1 MSDERSPSPEDSD
14 VVVIG
19 KDDTNNYNAGNILP
33 QSEATITRI
42 HEWLRPT
49 EYDIESSEYRKH
61 FAFHLKGTGEWIHR
75 SENYLKWYES
85 QEDGL
90 LWIKGVPGSGKSV
103 VAASMIHKL
112 SQEEVP
118 VLYFFFRQIVDA
130 NHRPINLLRDWLN
143 QILVYCPPLQ
153 ASLKAY
159 VDEGR
164 DLDSISIDELWRHL
178 RTALASV
185 PKVYCV
191 ADALDEMDHGNGEF
205 INQLAEL
212 GHWKPSSVKVLL
224 TSRPTSSVEAA
235 MRGTR
240 FLHIRMD
247 EKAVDVDISSYVRY
261 CLSGTSLSEHDQQ
274 LVKEAVPGRANGL
287 FLYAKLAMKA
297 FLEPEADIHETI
309 RRLPLDLDAMYIDI
323 LREHARRSGISENT
337 QVMILQW
344 VTHATRPLRLL
355 ELADMLKA
363 VEGSRFSDSLK
374 ENKDLVRAACGPL
387 IEVLP
392 DETVSVV
399 HHSLTEFLVG
409 TSRTVHTPVYP
420 ILDSSP
426 THYDL
431 ALACLRYL
439 CAGCLQNET
448 CPPPES
454 IYREHNR
461 NVDFPFATYAIKNW
475 HVHAAKSE
483 WDCLPNDSLYQQ
495 IELFLGNKETR
506 NNWLTTY
513 FDTPER
519 VRVEDDVLSMSDLH
533 VATLCGLK
541 ACISALIDRLGHQS
555 IDEQDARKRSP
566 LWWAAFSGHADIV
579 ELLLSQG
586 ASPNTHDIQ
595 GHQALHVAA
604 KRDKAQVVQLL
615 LEKGIA
621 PTVPRLP
628 TDTDLTGKYADTPLS
643 YVASY
648 GHVNSLEAM
657 LPLLSTTEKRF
668 ALRIAIKNRQP
679 QFVKRLLQE
688 SDVDPN
694 DNTGF
699 ETPIFLA
706 ARTCC
711 VETVEV
717 LVNAGADAS
726 IACTVEADVWDKQ
739 ENVLERPWSTPL
751 IELCEPQSYFIRRP
765 YISPHYMSDL
775 DCSDFDRNL
784 ALLIQAGADINER
797 DSLGRAPMH
806 SAQFSHVLRR
816 LLAAGADPNAETK
829 DGKTALHCLPKK
841 GDEEYLKLLLQEGNV
856 DINKREH
863 IKGRTPL
870 LSAIY
875 HDSALAS
882 QMLKYSPDC
891 TVTDFE
897 GNGPLHYAFAHYER
911 MSSPKN
917 FEDDDLKNGDNTLP
931 SVLRTLL
938 EAGSDPNLVN
948 IDGETPLH
956 ILVAKGFT
964 HQEECLRILLEYG
977 AEIDA
982 KDTRGRTPL
991 FRAVGKYPK
1000 QPMITDILDVLIK
1013 ASASLDAR
1021 DNYGRTLLHEAI
1033 HSITDLDYA
1042 QRRLTE
1048 VYQYLLDAGVSPCA
1062 VDLHGNTLCHE
1073 LVLAPNAIRLSGKGE
1088 VFLSLFEK
1096 AGLDVNKPSYAG
1108 TRPLHLAC
1116 RMRLDGNHG
1125 VNYHAKDCLRWLL
1138 KQSPDVNASDTR
1150 GLRAIHF
1157 AASTNTYTVDRLL
1170 RVGADPFVI
1179 TNQGMNALHIAAR
1192 CKRSNSLGL
1201 LLQRMQ
1207 ELNPDATKVALD
1219 QKDVFQYTPLHY
1231 ASRSGIIESVK
1242 LLIEAGAEVNPT
1254 FDKLRGTCCP
1264 EPWFPPILQCAFFD
1278 REQRLWRRGPVKKI
1292 PRDDELPFH
1301 QLNDPDTDIAAGY
1314 TVGDKERHFDE
1325 IVSGPQL
1332 EVLDPVYE
1340 ASRYDE
1346 IINALLD
1353 AGADVFLG
1361 SQGPRS
1367 ALCRAM
1373 LFTSDEWQDYITYLL
1388 WNCQEKVGHLELP
1401 TRLHIGISR
1410 SKALRQTEIAV
1421 LDDSFTPRAKETQW
1435 KRVAR
1440 LLSDRHFALVAS
1452 LYKAG
1457 ADYTA
1462 VDADADGVSILSRLV
1477 EYGYYELVNDCCS
1490 PKEAARFDDPK
1501 WVKEQGAEELE
1512 PLLVTACRR
1521 SSPNM
1526 EVIRVLVEG
1535 KGVDI
1540 NAQGRDGLTALHILV
1555 TGKEWWQVFHAMPYL
1570 LSKGADM
1577 EIRDDKGCTPLLYS
1591 FTKWGAFRTA
1601 AMKSLIEKGSDVNV
1615 VDSEGNGCLNK
1626 AAHQEE
1632 FIRLL
1637 VGHGAEVSPTT
1648 ILSAIESKHPNILS
1662 IMLSGEKSSSLAAS
1676 WEMTLDYAK
1685 QLDPDTNPQEAQ
1697 MIRQGHPLLL
1707 ASSALGTLR
1716 SGVEFD
1722 RDAAAKQMM
1731 EALLGAGFS
1740 PYAKCLVIVEK
1751 VRLPNRP
1758 SLPMAIATHAWHK
1771 KDSMVEF
1778 ISYAKNPH
1786 IFRPPFMAE
1795 RVVVHEILKGKQ
1807 VYGPILDS
1815 ADLDMEFRDASGETL
1830 LLAACERVS
1839 SRHPKGAREDYFPLR
1854 LLLDKGADAYAV
1866 DNFGR
1871 NALHIR
1877 LGSRALNDDKLEGLK
1892 DLGDAVPAL
1901 INQTDADGYRP
1912 LHYGLAALAHGEFDQ
1927 TEPDWLDYIITQ
1939 GADMLVTDGLGNNA
1953 LHYLATGLFRCLC
1966 YDGSH
1971 TRDPFERFLKLGL
1984 DINARNNAGQ
1994 TPAFFLAMRGYDDDD
2009 VDEVVSWL
2017 DSLGVDWQARDEK
2030 KRTILHEMADE
2041 KEDLFKAIMDK
2052 GLDPLAEDVD
2062 GRSTLDLVTAYDNQ
2076 NVLKLFDRDGK
2087 DDRE

>member
-1 MSDERSPSPEDSD
+1 MSDERSPSPEGSD
-14 VVVIG
+14 IVVIG
-19 KDDTNNYNAGNILP
+19 KDDTSNYNSGNILP
-33 QSEATITRI
+33 QSEATIARI

-49 EYDIESSEYRKH
+49 EHNIKSSEYRKH
-61 FAFHLKGTGEWIHR
+61 LAFHLEGTGEWIHR
-75 SENYLKWYES
+75 SDNYLKWHES

-103 VAASMIHKL
+103 VAASMIQKL
-112 SQEEVP
+112 SQEEIP

-130 NHRPINLLRDWLN
+130 NHRPINLLRDWLD
-143 QILVYCPPLQ
+143 QILIYCPELQ
-153 ASLKAY
+153 AILKVY
-159 VDEGR
+159 LDECR
-164 DLDSISIDELWRHL
+164 ELDSISIDELWRHL

-185 PKVYCV
+185 PKIYCV
-191 ADALDEMDHGNGEF
+191 ADALDEMDDGNSEF
-205 INQLAEL
+205 IKQLAEL
-212 GHWKPSSVKVLL
+212 GHWTPSSVKVLL
-224 TSRPTSSVEAA
+224 TSRPTANVEAA
-235 MRGTR
+235 MRGMR
-240 FLHIRMD
+240 FFDLRMD
-247 EKAVDVDISSYVRY
+247 EKAVDVDISTYVRY
-261 CLSGTSLSEHDQQ
+261 CLSGTSLSERDQQ

-287 FLYAKLAMKA
+287 FLYAKLAMKS

-309 RRLPLDLDAMYIDI
+309 CKLPLDLDAMYIGI

-355 ELADMLKA
+355 ELADMLKT

-387 IEVLP
+387 LEILP
-392 DETVSVV
+392 DEAVSVV

-409 TSRTVHTPVYP
+409 TSRTGRTPVYP

-448 CPPPES
+448 LTPSETLNS
-454 IYREHNR
+454 GRSR
-461 NVDFPFATYAIKNW
+461 NVDFPFAAYAIKNW
-475 HVHAAKSE
+475 HVHAAKSG
-483 WDCLPNDSLYQQ
+483 WACLPNDLLYQQ
-495 IELFLGNKETR
+495 IELFMDNKETR
-506 NNWLTTY
+506 NNWLKIY
-513 FDTPER
+513 LDSSER
-519 VRVEDDVLSMSDLH
+519 LRIEDEIVSMSDLH
-533 VATLCGLK
+533 VAALCGLK
-541 ACISALIDRLGHQS
+541 AYMPALIDRLGQKS
-555 IDEQDARKRSP
+555 IDEQDSRKRNP
-566 LWWAAFSGHADIV
+566 VWWAALSGHPDII
-579 ELLLSQG
+579 ELLLNHG
-586 ASPNTHDIQ
+586 ASPDTHDFK
-595 GHQALHVAA
+595 GYQALHVAA
-604 KRDKAQVVQLL
+604 RRDKAQVVQLL
-615 LEKGIA
+615 IEKGIA
-621 PTVPRLP
+621 PTVPRLQK
-628 TDTDLTGKYADTPLS
+628 DTDPARKYADTPL
-643 YVASY
+643 YYIASY
-648 GHVNSLEAM
+648 GHVKSLEAM
-657 LPLLSTTEKRF
+657 LPFLNTTEKRS

-679 QFVKRLLQE
+679 QFAKRVLQE
-688 SDVDPN
+688 PDVNSN
-694 DNTGF
+694 DITGF

-706 ARTCC
+706 ARTGC
-711 VETVEV
+711 VETIEV

-726 IACTVEADVWDKQ
+726 VPCRVEADVWDQ
-739 ENVLERPWSTPL
+739 QQNVLERPWSTPL
-751 IELCEPQSYFIRRP
+751 IELCEPQSQFICRP
-765 YISPHYMSDL
+765 YKSSHYMTDL
-775 DCSDFDRNL
+775 DCSDFDRAL
-784 ALLIQAGADINER
+784 ALLIQAGADVNER
-797 DSLGRAPMH
+797 DSLGRAPIH
-806 SAQFSHVLRR
+806 SAQFSHKLRR

-841 GDEEYLKLLLQEGNV
+841 GDEEYLKLLLKDENV
-856 DINKREH
+856 DINKRDH
-863 IKGRTPL
+863 CKGRTPL
-870 LSAIY
+870 LAAIY
-875 HDSALAS
+875 HDSGLTP
-882 QMLKYSPDC
+882 QMLKYRPDC

-897 GNGPLHYAFAHYER
+897 GNGPLHYAFSHYNKL
-911 MSSPKN
+911 SSHEN
-917 FEDDDLKNGDNTLP
+917 SGDEDGENTDSTLP
-931 SVLRTLL
+931 TVLRTLL
-938 EAGSDPNLVN
+938 EAGSDPKLTN

-956 ILVAKGFT
+956 ILVTKGFYY
-964 HQEECLRILLEYG
+964 QDECLRILLEYG

-982 KDTRGRTPL
+982 RDIRGRTPL
-991 FRAVGKYPK
+991 FRAVGRFPK
-1000 QPMITDILDVLIK
+1000 QPMATDILETLIK
-1013 ASASLDAR
+1013 ASASMNVR

-1042 QRRLTE
+1042 HRRLTE

-1073 LVLAPNAIRLSGKGE
+1073 LVLVPNAIRLSGKGE
-1088 VFLSLFEK
+1088 IFLSLFEK
-1096 AGLDVNKPSYAG
+1096 AGLDVNKPNYAG
-1108 TRPLHLAC
+1108 TTPLHLAC

-1138 KQSPDVNASDTR
+1138 NQSPDVNASDTQ

-1170 RVGADPFVI
+1170 NASADPFVT

-1201 LLQRMQ
+1201 LLQRMHD
-1207 ELNPDATKVALD
+1207 LNPDATKVALD
-1219 QKDVFQYTPLHY
+1219 QKDIFQYTPLHY
-1231 ASRSGIIESVK
+1231 ASRSGIIESVE
-1242 LLIEAGAEVNPT
+1242 LLIKVGAEVNPN
-1254 FDKLRGTCCP
+1254 FDELRGTCCP
-1264 EPWFPPILQCAFFD
+1264 EPWFPPILQCVFFD

-1301 QLNDPDTDIAAGY
+1301 QLNDPDTIIAAGY
-1314 TVGDKERHFDE
+1314 TVENKERHFDE

-1332 EVLDPVYE
+1332 EFLDPVYE

-1361 SQGPRS
+1361 SRGSRS
-1367 ALCRAM
+1367 ALYRAM
-1373 LFTSDEWQDYITYLL
+1373 LFASDEWQDYITNLL
-1388 WNCQEKVGHLELP
+1388 WNCQEKAGYLELP
-1401 TRLHIGISR
+1401 TPLHIGISR
-1410 SKALRQTEIAV
+1410 SKALRQTEVAV
-1421 LDDSFTPRAKETQW
+1421 LDESLIPRAKDTKWQ
-1435 KRVAR
+1435 RVAR
-1440 LLSDRHFALVAS
+1440 LLSDRHFSLVAN

-1462 VDADADGVSILSRLV
+1462 FDVDGVSILSRLV
-1477 EYGYYELVNDCCS
+1477 ENGYYELVNDCCS
-1490 PKEAARFDDPK
+1490 PEEAVRFDDAQ
-1501 WVKEQGAEELE
+1501 WVMEQGVEELE

-1526 EVIRVLVEG
+1526 EVIRVLVEE

-1540 NAQGRDGLTALHILV
+1540 NARGRDGLTALHILV
-1555 TGKEWWQVFHAMPYL
+1555 TGKEWWRVFHAMPYL

-1577 EIRDDKGCTPLLYS
+1577 EIRDDKGCTPLLYAV
-1591 FTKWGAFRTA
+1591 TRWGAFRTA
-1601 AMKSLIEKGSDVNV
+1601 AMKSLIDKGANVNV
-1615 VDSEGNGCLNK
+1615 IDSEGNGCLNK

-1662 IMLSGEKSSSLAAS
+1662 ILLSGEKSSSLAAS
-1676 WEMTLDYAK
+1676 WEMTLNYAK
-1685 QLDPDTNPQEAQ
+1685 RLDPDINPQEAQ
-1697 MIRQGHPLLL
+1697 MIRQGHPLFL

-1716 SGVEFD
+1716 GGVEFD

-1740 PYAKCLVIVEK
+1740 PYANCLVIVEK
-1751 VRLPNRP
+1751 LQLPNRP

-1771 KDSMVEF
+1771 KDSTVEF
-1778 ISYAKNPH
+1778 IPYAKSPH

-1795 RVVVHEILKGKQ
+1795 RVVVHEILKGKR
-1807 VYGPILDS
+1807 VYGPILEL

-1830 LLAACERVS
+1830 LLAASERMS
-1839 SRHPKGAREDYFPLR
+1839 SRGPKGAREDYLPLR
-1854 LLLDKGADAYAV
+1854 LLLDKGANAYAV

-1912 LHYGLAALAHGEFDQ
+1912 LHYGLAALTHGEFDQ
-1927 TEPDWLDYIITQ
+1927 TEPNWLDYIITQ
-1939 GADMLVTDGLGNNA
+1939 GADMLATDGLGNNA
-1953 LHYLATGLFRCLC
+1953 LHYLAPGVFGCLC

-1994 TPAFFLAMRGYDDDD
+1994 TPAFFLAMRGYDDDN
-2009 VDEVVSWL
+2009 VDGVVSWL
-2017 DSLGVDWQARDEK
+2017 DELGVDWQARDDK
-2030 KRTILHEMADE
+2030 RRTILHEMADE
-2041 KEDLFKAIMDK
+2041 KEYLFKAIMNK
-2052 GLDPLAEDVD
+2052 GVDPLAEDVD
-2062 GRSTLDLVTAYDNQ
+2062 GRSTLDLVAAYDNED
-2076 NVLKLFDRDGK
+2076 VLKLFDRDGR

>member
-1 MSDERSPSPEDSD
+1 MSVERSPSPEGSD
-14 VVVIG
+14 IVVIG
-19 KDDTNNYNAGNILP
+19 RDDTSNYNSGNILP
-33 QSEATITRI
+33 QSEATIARI
-42 HEWLRPT
+42 REWLQPT

-61 FAFHLKGTGEWIHR
+61 LAFHLEGTGEWIHR
-75 SENYLKWYES
+75 SDNYLKWHES

-112 SQEEVP
+112 SQEKIP

-130 NHRPINLLRDWLN
+130 NHRPINLLRDWLD
-143 QILVYCPPLQ
+143 QILVCCPPLQ

-178 RTALASV
+178 RTALACV

-191 ADALDEMDHGNGEF
+191 ADALDEMDHGNSEF

-212 GHWKPSSVKVLL
+212 GDWKPSSVKVLL
-224 TSRPTSSVEAA
+224 TSRPTSGVEAA

-247 EKAVDVDISSYVRY
+247 EKAVDVDISSYVGY
-261 CLSGTSLSEHDQQ
+261 CLSGTSLSECDQQ

-287 FLYAKLAMKA
+287 FLYAKLAMKS
-297 FLEPEADIHETI
+297 FLEPGADIHETI
-309 RRLPLDLDAMYIDI
+309 HKLPLDLDAMYIGI
-323 LREHARRSGISENT
+323 LREHAQRSGISENT
-337 QVMILQW
+337 QVLILQW

-355 ELADMLKA
+355 ELADMLKT
-363 VEGSRFSDSLK
+363 VGGSRFSDGLK
-374 ENKDLVRAACGPL
+374 ENKDLVRVVCGPL
-387 IEVLP
+387 IEILP

-439 CAGCLQNET
+439 CAGCLQDKTPTPSET
-448 CPPPES
+448 
-454 IYREHNR
+454 IHREHHR
-461 NVDFPFATYAIKNW
+461 NVDFPFAAYAIKNW

-483 WDCLPNDSLYQQ
+483 WYCLQNDLLYQQ

-513 FDTPER
+513 FDIPER
-519 VRVEDDVLSMSDLH
+519 VRIEDDIISMSDLH
-533 VATLCGLK
+533 VAALCGLK
-541 ACISALIDRLGHQS
+541 ACISTLIDRLGQKS
-555 IDEQDARKRSP
+555 IDEQDARKRTP

-579 ELLLSQG
+579 KLLLNRG
-586 ASPNTHDIQ
+586 ASPSTHDIQ
-595 GHQALHVAA
+595 GLQALHIAA
-604 KRDKAQVVQLL
+604 KKDKAQVVQLL
-615 LEKGIA
+615 IEKGIA
-621 PTVPRLP
+621 PTVPCLL
-628 TDTDLTGKYADTPLS
+628 TDTEPTRKYADTPLS

-648 GHVNSLEAM
+648 GHINSLETM
-657 LPLLSTTEKRF
+657 LPLLGTTEKRF

-688 SDVDPN
+688 SDVNPN
-694 DNTGF
+694 DTTGF

-706 ARTCC
+706 ARTRC
-711 VETVEV
+711 VETIEV

-726 IACTVEADVWDKQ
+726 IACRVEADAWDKQ
-739 ENVLERPWSTPL
+739 ENVLERSWSTPL
-751 IELCEPQSYFIRRP
+751 IELCERQSHFIRRP

-775 DCSDFDRNL
+775 DCLDFDRNL
-784 ALLIQAGADINER
+784 TLLIQAGADVNER
-797 DSLGRAPMH
+797 DSLGRAPIH

-816 LLAAGADPNAETK
+816 LLAAGAGPNAETK

-863 IKGRTPL
+863 INGRTPL
-870 LSAIY
+870 LAAIY
-875 HDSALAS
+875 HDSALVS
-882 QMLKYSPDC
+882 QMLKFSPNC
-891 TVTDFE
+891 TVTDSE
-897 GNGPLHYAFAHYER
+897 GNGPLHYAFSRYER
-911 MSSPKN
+911 VSSPRN
-917 FEDDDLKNGDNTLP
+917 CGGDDCKSGDSTLP
-931 SVLRTLL
+931 SVLRMLL
-938 EAGSDPNLVN
+938 GAGSDPNLAN
-948 IDGETPLH
+948 TDGETPLH

-964 HQEECLRILLEYG
+964 HQEECLRMLLEYG

-982 KDTRGRTPL
+982 KDIRGRTPL
-991 FRAVGKYPK
+991 FRAVGNSPE
-1000 QPMITDILDVLIK
+1000 QPMITNTLDIIIK
-1013 ASASLDAR
+1013 ASASLNVR
-1021 DNYGRTLLHEAI
+1021 DNHGRTLLHEAI
-1033 HSITDLDYA
+1033 HSITDLQYA

-1048 VYQYLLDAGVSPCA
+1048 VYQYLLEAGVSPCA

-1073 LVLAPNAIRLSGKGE
+1073 LVLVPNAIRLSGKGE
-1088 VFLSLFEK
+1088 TFLSLFEK
-1096 AGLDVNKPSYAG
+1096 AGLDVNKPNYAG
-1108 TRPLHLAC
+1108 TTPLHLAC
-1116 RMRLDGNHG
+1116 RMRLDGSHG
-1125 VNYHAKDCLRWLL
+1125 VNYHAKDCLKWLL
-1138 KQSPDVNASDTR
+1138 RRSADVNASDTR
-1150 GLRAIHF
+1150 GFRAIHF

-1170 RVGADPFVI
+1170 RAGADPFVV
-1179 TNQGMNALHIAAR
+1179 TNQGMNALHIASR
-1192 CKRSNSLGL
+1192 CKRSNSLGI
-1201 LLQRMQ
+1201 LLQRMH

-1219 QKDVFQYTPLHY
+1219 QKDIFQYTPLHY

-1254 FDKLRGTCCP
+1254 FDGFRGTCCP
-1264 EPWFPPILQCAFFD
+1264 EPWFPPILQCVFFD
-1278 REQRLWRRGPVKKI
+1278 REQRLWTRGPLKKI
-1292 PRDDELPFH
+1292 PRDDELPFY
-1301 QLNDPDTDIAAGY
+1301 QLKDPDTDIASGY
-1314 TVGDKERHFDE
+1314 TVENKERHFDE

-1332 EVLDPVYE
+1332 EFLDPVYE

-1346 IINALLD
+1346 IINALLE

-1361 SQGPRS
+1361 THGPRS
-1367 ALCRAM
+1367 ALYRAM
-1373 LFTSDEWQDYITYLL
+1373 LFASDEWQDYITNLL
-1388 WNCQEKVGHLELP
+1388 WNCQEEAGHLELP
-1401 TRLHIGISR
+1401 TPLHIGISR

-1421 LDDSFTPRAKETQW
+1421 LGDSFIPRAKETKW

-1440 LLSDRHFALVAS
+1440 LLSDRHFALVAN

-1462 VDADADGVSILSRLV
+1462 IDTDGVSILSRLV

-1490 PKEAARFDDPK
+1490 PEEAARFDDLK

-1526 EVIRVLVEG
+1526 NVIRILVEE

-1540 NAQGRDGLTALHILV
+1540 NARGRDGLTALHILV

-1570 LSKGADM
+1570 LSKGANM
-1577 EIRDDKGCTPLLYS
+1577 ESRDDKGCTPLLHS

-1601 AMKSLIEKGSDVNV
+1601 AMKSLIDKGADVNV

-1632 FIRLL
+1632 FVRLL
-1637 VGHGAEVSPTT
+1637 VSHGAEVSPTT

-1662 IMLSGEKSSSLAAS
+1662 ILLSGEKSSSLAAS
-1676 WEMTLDYAK
+1676 WEMTLHYAK

-1697 MIRQGHPLLL
+1697 MIRKGHPLLL

-1716 SGVEFD
+1716 GGVEFD

-1740 PYAKCLVIVEK
+1740 PYANCLVIVEK

-1758 SLPMAIATHAWHK
+1758 SLPMAMATHAWHK
-1771 KDSMVEF
+1771 KDSVVEF
-1778 ISYAKNPH
+1778 ISYAKSPH

-1795 RVVVHEILKGKQ
+1795 RVVVHEILKGKR
-1807 VYGPILDS
+1807 VCGSILEL
-1815 ADLDMEFRDASGETL
+1815 ANLDMEFRDASGATL
-1830 LLAACERVS
+1830 LLATCERVS
-1839 SRHPKGAREDYFPLR
+1839 SRGRKGTREDHLSLR

-1877 LGSRALNDDKLEGLK
+1877 LGSRALNDDKLESLK
-1892 DLGDAVPAL
+1892 ELGDAVPAL
-1901 INQTDADGYRP
+1901 VNQADADGYRP

-1939 GADMLVTDGLGNNA
+1939 GADMLATDGLGNNA
-1953 LHYLATGLFRCLC
+1953 LHYLAPGLFGCLC

-2017 DSLGVDWQARDEK
+2017 DELGVDWQARDDK
-2030 KRTILHEMADE
+2030 RRTILHEMADE
-2041 KEDLFKAIMDK
+2041 REDLFKATMDK
-2052 GLDPLAEDVD
+2052 GVDPLAEDVE
-2062 GRSTLDLVTAYDNQ
+2062 GRSTLDLVTAYDNE
-2076 NVLKLFDRDGK
+2076 NVLRLFDRDSK
-2087 DDRE
+2087 DGRE

>member
-1 MSDERSPSPEDSD
+1 MSDERSPSPEGSD
-14 VVVIG
+14 IVVIG
-19 KDDTNNYNAGNILP
+19 KGDTNNYNSGNILP
-33 QSEATITRI
+33 QSESTIARI

-61 FAFHLKGTGEWIHR
+61 LAFHLEGTGEWIHR
-75 SENYLKWYES
+75 SENYLKWHES

-112 SQEEVP
+112 SQEESP

-130 NHRPINLLRDWLN
+130 NHRPINLLRDWLD

-153 ASLKAY
+153 ASFKAY
-159 VDEGR
+159 VDECR
-164 DLDSISIDELWRHL
+164 DLDSLSIDELWRHL

-191 ADALDEMDHGNGEF
+191 ADALDEMDHGNSEF
-205 INQLAEL
+205 INQLAKL
-212 GHWKPSSVKVLL
+212 GDWKPSSVKVLL
-224 TSRPTSSVEAA
+224 TSRPTSSVEAV

-261 CLSGTSLSEHDQQ
+261 CLSGTSLSERDQR

-287 FLYAKLAMKA
+287 FLYAKLAMKS
-297 FLEPEADIHETI
+297 FLELEADIHETI
-309 RRLPLDLDAMYIDI
+309 RKLPLDLDAMYIGI

-337 QVMILQW
+337 QVLILQW

-355 ELADMLKA
+355 ELADMLKT
-363 VEGSRFSDSLK
+363 VEGKRFPDSLK
-374 ENKDLVRAACGPL
+374 ESKDLVRAACGPL

-431 ALACLRYL
+431 ALACLRYI
-439 CAGCLQNET
+439 CAGCLQDRTLTPSET
-448 CPPPES
+448 
-454 IYREHNR
+454 IDREHNR
-461 NVDFPFATYAIKNW
+461 NVDFPFAAYAIKNW

-483 WDCLPNDSLYQQ
+483 WNCLPNDLLYQQ
-495 IELFLGNKETR
+495 VELFLGNKVTR

-519 VRVEDDVLSMSDLH
+519 RRVEENTTSMSDLH
-533 VATLCGLK
+533 VAALCGLK
-541 ACISALIDRLGHQS
+541 ACISALIDRLGHKS
-555 IDEQDARKRSP
+555 IDEQDARKRTP
-566 LWWAAFSGHADIV
+566 LWWAAFSGHADII
-579 ELLLSQG
+579 ELLLNQG
-586 ASPNTHDIQ
+586 ASPSTHDIQ
-595 GHQALHVAA
+595 GHQAMHVAA
-604 KRDKAQVVQLL
+604 KKDKAQVVQLL

-628 TDTDLTGKYADTPLS
+628 TDTEPTTDYADTPLS

-648 GHVNSLEAM
+648 GHVNSLEVM
-657 LPLLSTTEKRF
+657 LPLLNTTEKQS
-668 ALRIAIKNRQP
+668 ALRIAIKYRQP
-679 QFVKRLLQE
+679 QFGKRLLQE

-726 IACTVEADVWDKQ
+726 VACRVKADAWDKQ

-751 IELCEPQSYFIRRP
+751 IELCEPQSHFIRRP

-784 ALLIQAGADINER
+784 ALLFQAGADVNER
-797 DSLGRAPMH
+797 DSLGRAPIH

-829 DGKTALHCLPKK
+829 DGKTSLHCLPKK
-841 GDEEYLKLLLQEGNV
+841 GDEEYLKLLLEEGNV

-870 LSAIY
+870 LSDLY

-911 MSSPKN
+911 TSSSKKSG
-917 FEDDDLKNGDNTLP
+917 DDGWKNGESNLL
-931 SVLRTLL
+931 SVVRTLL
-938 EAGSDPNLVN
+938 EAGSDPNLTN
-948 IDGETPLH
+948 IDGKTPLH
-956 ILVAKGFT
+956 ILVAKGFH
-964 HQEECLRILLEYG
+964 HQEECLRMLLEYG

-982 KDTRGRTPL
+982 KDIRGRTPL
-991 FRAVGKYPK
+991 FQAVGEYPK
-1000 QPMITDILDVLIK
+1000 QPLITDILDILIK
-1013 ASASLDAR
+1013 ASASLDVR

-1042 QRRLTE
+1042 QRRLTD
-1048 VYQYLLDAGVSPCA
+1048 VYQYLLDAGASPFA

-1073 LVLAPNAIRLSGKGE
+1073 LVLAPNATRLSGKGE
-1088 VFLSLFEK
+1088 MFLSLFEK
-1096 AGLDVNKPSYAG
+1096 AGLDVSQPNYAG
-1108 TRPLHLAC
+1108 TTPIHLAC
-1116 RMRLDGNHG
+1116 RMRLDGSHE

-1138 KQSPDVNASDTR
+1138 EQSPDANTSDTR

-1170 RVGADPFVI
+1170 RVGADPFVA
-1179 TNQGMNALHIAAR
+1179 TNQGMNVLHIAAR

-1201 LLQRMQ
+1201 LLQRMH
-1207 ELNPDATKVALD
+1207 ELNPDTTKVALD
-1219 QKDVFQYTPLHY
+1219 QKDIFQYTPLHY

-1254 FDKLRGTCCP
+1254 FDEFRGTCCP
-1264 EPWFPPILQCAFFD
+1264 EPWFPPILQCVFFD

-1292 PRDDELPFH
+1292 PSDDELPFY
-1301 QLNDPDTDIAAGY
+1301 QLTDPDTNIAAGY
-1314 TVGDKERHFDE
+1314 TVENKERHFDE

-1361 SQGPRS
+1361 SHGPRS
-1367 ALCRAM
+1367 ALYRAM
-1373 LFTSDEWQDYITYLL
+1373 LFASDEWQDYITNLL
-1388 WNCQEKVGHLELP
+1388 WNCQEKAGHLELP
-1401 TRLHIGISR
+1401 TALHIGISR
-1410 SKALRQTEIAV
+1410 SKALRQAEVTV
-1421 LDDSFTPRAKETQW
+1421 LGESLIPRTKETKW

-1440 LLSDRHFALVAS
+1440 LLSDRHFDLVAN

-1462 VDADADGVSILSRLV
+1462 VDAEGVSIILRLV

-1490 PKEAARFDDPK
+1490 LEEAVRFDDPK
-1501 WVKEQGAEELE
+1501 WIKEQGAEELE

-1526 EVIRVLVEG
+1526 EVIRVLVEE

-1540 NAQGRDGLTALHILV
+1540 NARGRDGLTALHILI

-1601 AMKSLIEKGSDVNV
+1601 AMKLLIDKGADVNV

-1626 AAHQEE
+1626 AAHKEE
-1632 FIRLL
+1632 FVRLL

-1648 ILSAIESKHPNILS
+1648 ILSAIESKYPNILS
-1662 IMLSGEKSSSLAAS
+1662 ILLSGEKSASLAAS
-1676 WEMTLDYAK
+1676 WEMTLQYAK
-1685 QLDPDTNPQEAQ
+1685 ELDPDANPQEAQ
-1697 MIRQGHPLLL
+1697 MICQGHPLLL

-1716 SGVEFD
+1716 GGVEFD
-1722 RDAAAKQMM
+1722 RDTVAKQMM
-1731 EALLGAGFS
+1731 EGLLGARFS

-1771 KDSMVEF
+1771 KDSTVEF
-1778 ISYAKNPH
+1778 ISYAKSPH

-1795 RVVVHEILKGKQ
+1795 RVVVHEILKGKR
-1807 VYGPILDS
+1807 VYGPILEL
-1815 ADLDMEFRDASGETL
+1815 ADIDMEFRDASGETL

-1839 SRHPKGAREDYFPLR
+1839 SRRPGGAREDYLPLR

-1901 INQTDADGYRP
+1901 INQTDTDGYGP

-1939 GADMLVTDGLGNNA
+1939 GADMLATDGLGNNA
-1953 LHYLATGLFRCLC
+1953 LHYLATGLFGCLC
-1966 YDGSH
+1966 YDGSN

-1984 DINARNNAGQ
+1984 DINACNNAGQ
-1994 TPAFFLAMRGYDDDD
+1994 TPAFFLAMRGYDDDS
-2009 VDEVVSWL
+2009 VEEVVSWL
-2017 DSLGVDWQARDEK
+2017 DGLGVDWQARDDK
-2030 KRTILHEMADE
+2030 RRTILHEMADE
-2041 KEDLFKAIMDK
+2041 KEQLFKAIMDK
-2052 GLDPLAEDVD
+2052 GIDPLAEDVD

-2087 DDRE
+2087 DGRE

>member
-1 MSDERSPSPEDSD
+1 MSSSTANQSYNTVYANTNTSGGSTYTGGQAASTGAMLNQWATTPDRTERFYVTGQRTGHASNMSVERSPSPEGSD
-14 VVVIG
+14 IVVIG
-19 KDDTNNYNAGNILP
+19 RDDTSNYNSGNFIP
-33 QSEATITRI
+33 QSEATIASIR
-42 HEWLRPT
+42 EWLQPT

-61 FAFHLKGTGEWIHR
+61 LAFHLEGTGEWIHR
-75 SENYLKWYES
+75 SDNYLKWHES

-112 SQEEVP
+112 SQEKIP
-118 VLYFFFRQIVDA
+118 VLYFFFRQIVEA
-130 NHRPINLLRDWLN
+130 NHRPINLLRDWLA

-164 DLDSISIDELWRHL
+164 DLDSISVDELWRHL

-185 PKVYCV
+185 PKVYCM
-191 ADALDEMDHGNGEF
+191 ADALDEMDHDNSEF

-212 GHWKPSSVKVLL
+212 GDWKPSSVKVLL
-224 TSRPTSSVEAA
+224 TSRPTSGVEAA

-261 CLSGTSLSEHDQQ
+261 CLSGTSLSECDQQ

-287 FLYAKLAMKA
+287 FLYAKLAMKS
-297 FLEPEADIHETI
+297 FLEPGADIHETI
-309 RRLPLDLDAMYIDI
+309 HKLPLDLDAMYIGI
-323 LREHARRSGISENT
+323 LREHAQRSGISENT
-337 QVMILQW
+337 QVLILQW

-355 ELADMLKA
+355 ELADMLKT
-363 VEGSRFSDSLK
+363 VGGSRFSDGLK
-374 ENKDLVRAACGPL
+374 ENKDLVRAVCGPL
-387 IEVLP
+387 IEILP
-392 DETVSVV
+392 DET
-399 HHSLTEFLVG
+399 
-409 TSRTVHTPVYP
+409 
-420 ILDSSP
+420 
-426 THYDL
+426 
-431 ALACLRYL
+431 
-439 CAGCLQNET
+439 
-448 CPPPES
+448 
-454 IYREHNR
+454 
-461 NVDFPFATYAIKNW
+461 
-475 HVHAAKSE
+475 
-483 WDCLPNDSLYQQ
+483 Q

-513 FDTPER
+513 FDIPER
-519 VRVEDDVLSMSDLH
+519 VRIEDDIISMSDLH
-533 VATLCGLK
+533 VAALCGLK
-541 ACISALIDRLGHQS
+541 ACISTLIDRLGQKS
-555 IDEQDARKRSP
+555 IDEQDARKRTP

-579 ELLLSQG
+579 KLLLNRG
-586 ASPNTHDIQ
+586 ASPSTHDIQ
-595 GHQALHVAA
+595 GLQALHIAA
-604 KRDKAQVVQLL
+604 KKDKAQVVQLL
-615 LEKGIA
+615 IEKGIA
-621 PTVPRLP
+621 PTVPCLL
-628 TDTDLTGKYADTPLS
+628 TDTEPTRKYADTPLS

-648 GHVNSLEAM
+648 GHVNSLETM
-657 LPLLSTTEKRF
+657 LPLLSTTEKRS

-688 SDVDPN
+688 SDVNPN
-694 DNTGF
+694 DTTGF

-706 ARTCC
+706 ARTRC
-711 VETVEV
+711 VETIEV

-726 IACTVEADVWDKQ
+726 IACRVEADAWDKQ

-751 IELCEPQSYFIRRP
+751 IELCERQSHFIRRP

-775 DCSDFDRNL
+775 DCLDFDRNL
-784 ALLIQAGADINER
+784 TLLIQAGADINER
-797 DSLGRAPMH
+797 DSLGRAPIH
-806 SAQFSHVLRR
+806 SAQFSHALRR

-863 IKGRTPL
+863 INGRTPL
-870 LSAIY
+870 LAAIY

-882 QMLKYSPDC
+882 QMLKFSPDC

-897 GNGPLHYAFAHYER
+897 GNGPLHYAFSRYER
-911 MSSPKN
+911 VSSPRN
-917 FEDDDLKNGDNTLP
+917 CGGDDCKSGDSTLP
-931 SVLRTLL
+931 SVLRMLL
-938 EAGSDPNLVN
+938 GAGSDPNLAN
-948 IDGETPLH
+948 TDGETPLH

-964 HQEECLRILLEYG
+964 HQEECLRMLLEYG

-991 FRAVGKYPK
+991 FRAVGNSPE
-1000 QPMITDILDVLIK
+1000 QPMIANTLDILIK

-1021 DNYGRTLLHEAI
+1021 DNHGRTLLHEAI
-1033 HSITDLDYA
+1033 HSITDLQYA

-1048 VYQYLLDAGVSPCA
+1048 VYQYLLEAGVSPCA

-1073 LVLAPNAIRLSGKGE
+1073 LVLVPNAIRLSGKGE
-1088 VFLSLFEK
+1088 TFLSLFEK
-1096 AGLDVNKPSYAG
+1096 AGLDVNKPNYAG
-1108 TRPLHLAC
+1108 TTPLHLAC
-1116 RMRLDGNHG
+1116 RMRLDGSHG
-1125 VNYHAKDCLRWLL
+1125 VNYHAKDCLKWLL
-1138 KQSPDVNASDTR
+1138 KRSADVNASDTR
-1150 GLRAIHF
+1150 GFRAIHF

-1170 RVGADPFVI
+1170 RVGADPFVV
-1179 TNQGMNALHIAAR
+1179 TSQGMNALHIASR
-1192 CKRSNSLGL
+1192 CKRSNSLGI
-1201 LLQRMQ
+1201 LLQRMH

-1219 QKDVFQYTPLHY
+1219 QKDIFQYTPLHY

-1254 FDKLRGTCCP
+1254 FDEFRGTCCP
-1264 EPWFPPILQCAFFD
+1264 EPWFPPILQCVFFD
-1278 REQRLWRRGPVKKI
+1278 REQRLWKRGPLKKM
-1292 PRDDELPFH
+1292 PRDDELPFY
-1301 QLNDPDTDIAAGY
+1301 QLKDPDTDIASGY
-1314 TVGDKERHFDE
+1314 TVENKERHFDE
-1325 IVSGPQL
+1325 I
-1332 EVLDPVYE
+1332 
-1340 ASRYDE
+1340 
-1346 IINALLD
+1346 
-1353 AGADVFLG
+1353 
-1361 SQGPRS
+1361 
-1367 ALCRAM
+1367 
-1373 LFTSDEWQDYITYLL
+1373 
-1388 WNCQEKVGHLELP
+1388 EKAGHLELP
-1401 TRLHIGISR
+1401 TPLHIGISR

-1421 LDDSFTPRAKETQW
+1421 LGDSFIPWAKETKW

-1440 LLSDRHFALVAS
+1440 LLSDRHFALVAN

-1462 VDADADGVSILSRLV
+1462 VDTDGVSILSRLV
-1477 EYGYYELVNDCCS
+1477 EYGYYELVDDCCS
-1490 PKEAARFDDPK
+1490 PEEAARFDDLK

-1526 EVIRVLVEG
+1526 NVIRVLVEE

-1540 NAQGRDGLTALHILV
+1540 NARGRDGLTALHILV

-1570 LSKGADM
+1570 LSKGANM
-1577 EIRDDKGCTPLLYS
+1577 ESRDDKGCTPLLHS

-1601 AMKSLIEKGSDVNV
+1601 AMKSLIDKGADVNV

-1632 FIRLL
+1632 FVRLL
-1637 VGHGAEVSPTT
+1637 VSHGAEVSPTT

-1662 IMLSGEKSSSLAAS
+1662 ILLSGEKSSSLAAS
-1676 WEMTLDYAK
+1676 WEMTLHYAK

-1697 MIRQGHPLLL
+1697 IIRKGHPLLL

-1716 SGVEFD
+1716 GGVEFD

-1740 PYAKCLVIVEK
+1740 PYANCLVIVEK

-1758 SLPMAIATHAWHK
+1758 SLPMAIATHEWHK
-1771 KDSMVEF
+1771 KDSVVEF
-1778 ISYAKNPH
+1778 ISYAKSPH

-1795 RVVVHEILKGKQ
+1795 RVVVHEILKGKR
-1807 VYGPILDS
+1807 VCGPILEL
-1815 ADLDMEFRDASGETL
+1815 ANLDMEFRDASGATL
-1830 LLAACERVS
+1830 LLATCERVS
-1839 SRHPKGAREDYFPLR
+1839 SRGRKGAREDHLSLR

-1877 LGSRALNDDKLEGLK
+1877 LGSRALNDDKLESLK
-1892 DLGDAVPAL
+1892 ELGDAVPAL
-1901 INQTDADGYRP
+1901 VNQTDIDGYRP

-1939 GADMLVTDGLGNNA
+1939 GADMLATDGLGNNA
-1953 LHYLATGLFRCLC
+1953 LHYLAPGLFGCLC

-1971 TRDPFERFLKLGL
+1971 TRNPFERFLKLGL

-1994 TPAFFLAMRGYDDDD
+1994 TPAFFLAMRGYDDDE

-2017 DSLGVDWQARDEK
+2017 DELGVDWQARDDK
-2030 KRTILHEMADE
+2030 RRTILHEMADE
-2041 KEDLFKAIMDK
+2041 REDLFKAIMDK
-2052 GLDPLAEDVD
+2052 GVDPLAEDVE
-2062 GRSTLDLVTAYDNQ
+2062 GRSTLDLVTAYDNE
-2076 NVLKLFDRDGK
+2076 NVLRLFDRDSK
-2087 DDRE
+2087 DGRE

>member
-1 MSDERSPSPEDSD
+1 MPDGRSPSPEGSD
-14 VVVIG
+14 TVVIG
-19 KDDTNNYNAGNILP
+19 KDDTSNYNSGNILP
-33 QSEATITRI
+33 QSEATIASI

-61 FAFHLKGTGEWIHR
+61 LAFHLEGTGEWIHR
-75 SENYLKWYES
+75 SDHYLKWHES

-103 VAASMIHKL
+103 VAANMIHKL
-112 SQEEVP
+112 SQEETP

-130 NHRPINLLRDWLN
+130 NHRPINLLRDWLD

-159 VDEGR
+159 VDECR
-164 DLDSISIDELWRHL
+164 DLDSISVDELWRHL

-191 ADALDEMDHGNGEF
+191 ADALDEMDHGNSEF
-205 INQLAEL
+205 ISQLAEL

-224 TSRPTSSVEAA
+224 TSRPTSNVEAA
-235 MRGTR
+235 MRSTR

-247 EKAVDVDISSYVRY
+247 EKAVDVDISSYVRH
-261 CLSGTSLSEHDQQ
+261 CLSGTSLSERDQR

-287 FLYAKLAMKA
+287 FLYAKLAMKS
-297 FLEPEADIHETI
+297 FLDPEADIHDTI
-309 RRLPLDLDAMYIDI
+309 RKLPLDLDAMYIDI

-337 QVMILQW
+337 QVLILQW

-355 ELADMLKA
+355 ELADMLKT

-374 ENKDLVRAACGPL
+374 ENKDMVRAACGPL
-387 IEVLP
+387 IELLP

-431 ALACLRYL
+431 ALSCLRYL
-439 CAGCLQNET
+439 CAGCLQDET
-448 CPPPES
+448 LTPS
-454 IYREHNR
+454 KTTYREYNR
-461 NVDFPFATYAIKNW
+461 NLDFPFAAYAIKNW
-475 HVHAAKSE
+475 HVHAAKSR
-483 WDCLPNDSLYQQ
+483 WDCLPSDKLYQQ

-513 FDTPER
+513 FNTPER
-519 VRVEDDVLSMSDLH
+519 VRVEDEAASMSDLH
-533 VATLCGLK
+533 VAALCGLK
-541 ACISALIDRLGHQS
+541 ACVSALINRLGQMS
-555 IDEQDARKRSP
+555 IDEQDARKRTP
-566 LWWAAFSGHADIV
+566 LWWAAFSGHADII
-579 ELLLSQG
+579 ELLLNQG
-586 ASPNTHDIQ
+586 ASPSTHDFH
-595 GHQALHVAA
+595 GYQALHIAA

-615 LEKGIA
+615 LEKGIT
-621 PTVPRLP
+621 PTVPQLL
-628 TDTDLTGKYADTPLS
+628 TDTDLAMNYADTPLS

-648 GHVNSLEAM
+648 GHVNSLERM
-657 LPLLSTTEKRF
+657 LPLLNTAEKRS
-668 ALRIAIKNRQP
+668 ALHIAINNRQP
-679 QFVKRLLQE
+679 KFVKRLLQE
-688 SDVDPN
+688 SDVNPN

-706 ARTCC
+706 ARTRC
-711 VETVEV
+711 VETIEV
-717 LVNAGADAS
+717 LVKAGADAS
-726 IACTVEADVWDKQ
+726 IACRVEADVWDKQ

-751 IELCEPQSYFIRRP
+751 IELCEPQSHFIRRP
-765 YISPHYMSDL
+765 YISSHYMSDL

-784 ALLIQAGADINER
+784 ALLIRAGADVDER
-797 DSLGRAPMH
+797 DSLGRAPIH

-816 LLAAGADPNAETK
+816 LLEACADPNAETK

-841 GDEEYLKLLLQEGNV
+841 GDEEYLKLLLQDGNM

-870 LSAIY
+870 LAAIY
-875 HDSALAS
+875 HDSDLTS

-897 GNGPLHYAFAHYER
+897 GNGPLHYVFSHYER
-911 MSSPKN
+911 LYSRN
-917 FEDDDLKNGDNTLP
+917 NRDDDLKNADSTMP
-931 SVLRTLL
+931 SVLKTLL
-938 EAGSDPNLVN
+938 EAGSDPNLAN
-948 IDGETPLH
+948 INGETPLH
-956 ILVAKGFT
+956 VLVAKGFT
-964 HQEECLRILLEYG
+964 HQEECLRMLLEYG

-982 KDTRGRTPL
+982 KDIRGRTPL
-991 FRAVGKYPK
+991 FRAVGKFPK
-1000 QPMITDILDVLIK
+1000 QPMITDILEILIK
-1013 ASASLDAR
+1013 ASASLNVR

-1042 QRRLTE
+1042 HRRLTE
-1048 VYQYLLDAGVSPCA
+1048 VYQYLIDAGVSPCA
-1062 VDLHGNTLCHE
+1062 VDLHGNTICHE
-1073 LVLAPNAIRLSGKGE
+1073 LVLVPNATRLSGKGE

-1096 AGLDVNKPSYAG
+1096 AGLDVNKPNYAG
-1108 TRPLHLAC
+1108 TTPLHLAC
-1116 RMRLDGNHG
+1116 RMRLVGDHG
-1125 VNYHAKDCLRWLL
+1125 VNHHAKDCLRWLL
-1138 KQSPDVNASDTR
+1138 KQSLDVNASDTR

-1179 TNQGMNALHIAAR
+1179 TNQGMNSLHIASR

-1219 QKDVFQYTPLHY
+1219 QKDIFQYTPLHY

-1242 LLIEAGAEVNPT
+1242 LLIEAGADVNPT
-1254 FDKLRGTCCP
+1254 FDKLWGTCCP
-1264 EPWFPPILQCAFFD
+1264 EPWFPPILQCVFFN

-1292 PRDDELPFH
+1292 PRDDELPIH
-1301 QLNDPDTDIAAGY
+1301 QLNGPDTYIAAGF
-1314 TVGDKERHFDE
+1314 TVENKERHFDE

-1346 IINALLD
+1346 IVNAFLD

-1361 SQGPRS
+1361 SNGPTS
-1367 ALCRAM
+1367 ALYRAM
-1373 LFTSDEWQDYITYLL
+1373 LFASDEWQDYITNLL
-1388 WNCQEKVGHLELP
+1388 WNCQEKAGHLELP
-1401 TRLHIGISR
+1401 TPLHIGISR
-1410 SKALRQTEIAV
+1410 SRALRQTEVAV
-1421 LDDSFTPRAKETQW
+1421 LGEAFIPRAKETKW
-1435 KRVAR
+1435 ERVAR
-1440 LLSDRHFALVAS
+1440 LLSDRHFALVAK

-1462 VDADADGVSILSRLV
+1462 VDANGVSILSRLV

-1490 PKEAARFDDPK
+1490 PEEAARFDDPK
-1501 WVKEQGAEELE
+1501 WVKEQGAGELE

-1526 EVIRVLVEG
+1526 DVIRVLVEK

-1540 NAQGRDGLTALHILV
+1540 NARGRDGFTALHILV
-1555 TGKEWWQVFHAMPYL
+1555 TAKEWWQVFHAMPYL
-1570 LSKGADM
+1570 LSKGANM

-1591 FTKWGAFRTA
+1591 FTKWSAFRTA
-1601 AMKSLIEKGSDVNV
+1601 AMKSLIEKGANVNV
-1615 VDSEGNGCLNK
+1615 VDSEGNGCLNI

-1632 FIRLL
+1632 FVRLL
-1637 VGHGAEVSPTT
+1637 VSHGAEVSPTT

-1662 IMLSGEKSSSLAAS
+1662 ILLSGEKSSSLAAS

-1685 QLDPDTNPQEAQ
+1685 QLDPHTNPQEVQ

-1716 SGVEFD
+1716 GGVEFD

-1758 SLPMAIATHAWHK
+1758 SLPMPIATHAWHK
-1771 KDSMVEF
+1771 KDSAVEL
-1778 ISYAKNPH
+1778 IPYAKSPH

-1795 RVVVHEILKGKQ
+1795 RVVAHEILKGKR
-1807 VYGPILDS
+1807 VYGPILEL

-1839 SRHPKGAREDYFPLR
+1839 SGGRKGTREDHLPLR
-1854 LLLDKGADAYAV
+1854 LLLGKGADAYAV

-1892 DLGDAVPAL
+1892 DLGDAVSAL
-1901 INQTDADGYRP
+1901 INQADADGYRP

-1927 TEPDWLDYIITQ
+1927 TESEWLDYIETQ
-1939 GADMLVTDGLGNNA
+1939 GADMLATDGLGNNA
-1953 LHYLATGLFRCLC
+1953 LHYLATGLFGCLC
-1966 YDGSH
+1966 YDGSN

-1994 TPAFFLAMRGYDDDD
+1994 TPAFFLAMRGYDDDN
-2009 VDEVVSWL
+2009 VDEVMSWL
-2017 DSLGVDWQARDEK
+2017 DGLGVDWLARDDK
-2030 KRTILHEMADE
+2030 RRTILHEMADE
-2041 KEDLFKAIMDK
+2041 KEDLFKAIMEK
-2052 GLDPLAEDVD
+2052 GVDPLAEDVD
-2062 GRSTLDLVTAYDNQ
+2062 GRSTLDLLTAYDNQ

>member
-1 MSDERSPSPEDSD
+1 MSVQRSPSPEGSD
-14 VVVIG
+14 IVVIG
-19 KDDTNNYNAGNILP
+19 KDDTSNYNSGNILP

-42 HEWLRPT
+42 REWLQPT

-61 FAFHLKGTGEWIHR
+61 LAFHLEGTGEWIHR
-75 SENYLKWYES
+75 SDNYLKWHES

-112 SQEEVP
+112 SQEKIP

-130 NHRPINLLRDWLN
+130 NHRPINLLRDWLD
-143 QILVYCPPLQ
+143 QILVYCPSLQ

-159 VDEGR
+159 VDECR
-164 DLDSISIDELWRHL
+164 DLDSISVDELWRHL

-191 ADALDEMDHGNGEF
+191 ADALDEMDHGNSEF

-212 GHWKPSSVKVLL
+212 GDWKPSSLKVLL
-224 TSRPTSSVEAA
+224 TSRPTSGVEAA
-235 MRGTR
+235 MRGTK

-261 CLSGTSLSEHDQQ
+261 CLSGTSISEHDQQ

-287 FLYAKLAMKA
+287 FLYAKLAMRS
-297 FLEPEADIHETI
+297 FLEPVADIHEKI
-309 RRLPLDLDAMYIDI
+309 RKLPLDLDAMYIGI

-337 QVMILQW
+337 QVLILQW

-355 ELADMLKA
+355 ELADMLKTIG
-363 VEGSRFSDSLK
+363 GSRFSDSLK

-439 CAGCLQNET
+439 CAGCLQDKTHTPSET
-448 CPPPES
+448 
-454 IYREHNR
+454 IHREHHR
-461 NVDFPFATYAIKNW
+461 NVDFPFAAYAIQNW

-483 WDCLPNDSLYQQ
+483 WDCLPNDLLYQQ

-513 FDTPER
+513 FGTPGR
-519 VRVEDDVLSMSDLH
+519 VSVEDDTTSMSDLH

-541 ACISALIDRLGHQS
+541 ACISALIDRLGQKS
-555 IDEQDARKRSP
+555 IDEQDARKRTP
-566 LWWAAFSGHADIV
+566 LWWAASSGHADVV
-579 ELLLSQG
+579 ELLLNRG
-586 ASPNTHDIQ
+586 ASPSTHDIQ
-595 GHQALHVAA
+595 GQQALHIAA
-604 KRDKAQVVQLL
+604 KKDKAQVVQLL
-615 LEKGIA
+615 IEKGIA

-628 TDTDLTGKYADTPLS
+628 TDTEPTRKYADTPLS

-648 GHVNSLEAM
+648 GHVNSLEKM
-657 LPLLSTTEKRF
+657 LPLLSTTEKRS

-679 QFVKRLLQE
+679 KFVKRLLHE
-688 SDVDPN
+688 SDVNPN
-694 DNTGF
+694 DKTGF

-706 ARTCC
+706 AKTRC
-711 VETVEV
+711 VETIAV

-726 IACTVEADVWDKQ
+726 IACRVEADAWDKQ

-751 IELCEPQSYFIRRP
+751 IELCEPQSHFIRRP

-784 ALLIQAGADINER
+784 ALLIQAGANVNES
-797 DSLGRAPMH
+797 DSLGRAPIH

-816 LLAAGADPNAETK
+816 LLSAGADPDAETK

-841 GDEEYLKLLLQEGNV
+841 GDEEYLDLLLQEGNV

-863 IKGRTPL
+863 INGRTPL
-870 LSAIY
+870 LATIY
-875 HDSALAS
+875 HDSALALH
-882 QMLKYSPDC
+882 MLKYSPDC

-897 GNGPLHYAFAHYER
+897 GNGPLHYAFHRYER
-911 MSSPKN
+911 VSSPMN
-917 FEDDDLKNGDNTLP
+917 CGGDDCKSGDSTLP
-931 SVLRTLL
+931 SVLRMLL
-938 EAGSDPNLVN
+938 EAGSDPNLTN

-964 HQEECLRILLEYG
+964 HQVECLGILLEYG
-977 AEIDA
+977 ADIDA
-982 KDTRGRTPL
+982 KDIRGRTPL
-991 FRAVGKYPK
+991 FRAVANSPK
-1000 QPMITDILDVLIK
+1000 QPMITNILDILIK
-1013 ASASLDAR
+1013 ASASLNVR
-1021 DNYGRTLLHEAI
+1021 DNHGRTLLHEAI
-1033 HSITDLDYA
+1033 HSITDLQHA

-1048 VYQYLLDAGVSPCA
+1048 VYRYLLDAGVSPCA

-1073 LVLAPNAIRLSGKGE
+1073 LVLVPNAIRLSGKGE
-1088 VFLSLFEK
+1088 MFLSLFEK
-1096 AGLDVNKPSYAG
+1096 AGLDVNRPNYAG
-1108 TRPLHLAC
+1108 TTPLHLAC
-1116 RMRLDGNHG
+1116 RMRLNGSHG
-1125 VNYHAKDCLRWLL
+1125 VNYHAKDCLKWLL
-1138 KQSPDVNASDTR
+1138 KRSADVNASDTR

-1179 TNQGMNALHIAAR
+1179 TNQGMNALHIASR

-1201 LLQRMQ
+1201 LLQRMH
-1207 ELNPDATKVALD
+1207 ELDPGATKVALD
-1219 QKDVFQYTPLHY
+1219 HKDIFQYTPLHY

-1242 LLIEAGAEVNPT
+1242 LLIEAGAEVNPS
-1254 FDKLRGTCCP
+1254 FDELRGTCCP
-1264 EPWFPPILQCAFFD
+1264 EPWFPPILQCVFFD
-1278 REQRLWRRGPVKKI
+1278 REQCLWKRGPLKKI
-1292 PRDDELPFH
+1292 PRDDELPFY
-1301 QLNDPDTDIAAGY
+1301 QLRDLDTDIAAGY
-1314 TVGDKERHFDE
+1314 TVENKERRFDE

-1332 EVLDPVYE
+1332 EFLDPVYE

-1361 SQGPRS
+1361 SHGPRS
-1367 ALCRAM
+1367 ALYRAM
-1373 LFTSDEWQDYITYLL
+1373 LFASDEWQDYITNLL
-1388 WNCQEKVGHLELP
+1388 WNCQEKAGHLELP
-1401 TRLHIGISR
+1401 TPLHIGISR

-1421 LDDSFTPRAKETQW
+1421 LGESLIPRAKETKW

-1440 LLSDRHFALVAS
+1440 LLSDRHFALVAN

-1457 ADYTA
+1457 AGYTA
-1462 VDADADGVSILSRLV
+1462 VDADGVPILSRLV

-1490 PKEAARFDDPK
+1490 PEEAVRFDDAQ
-1501 WVKEQGAEELE
+1501 WVKKQVAEELE

-1526 EVIRVLVEG
+1526 EVIRVLVEE

-1540 NAQGRDGLTALHILV
+1540 NARSRDGLTALHVLV
-1555 TGKEWWQVFHAMPYL
+1555 AGREWWQVFHAIPYL
-1570 LSKGADM
+1570 LSKGANI

-1601 AMKSLIEKGSDVNV
+1601 AMKSLIDKGADVNV

-1626 AAHQEE
+1626 VAHQEE
-1632 FIRLL
+1632 FVRLL
-1637 VGHGAEVSPTT
+1637 VSHGAEVSPTT
-1648 ILSAIESKHPNILS
+1648 IISAIESKHPNILS
-1662 IMLSGEKSSSLAAS
+1662 ILLSGEKSSSLAAS
-1676 WEMTLDYAK
+1676 WEMTLHYAK

-1716 SGVEFD
+1716 GGVEFD
-1722 RDAAAKQMM
+1722 HDAAAKQMM

-1740 PYAKCLVIVEK
+1740 PYAYCLVIVEK

-1771 KDSMVEF
+1771 KDSTVEY
-1778 ISYAKNPH
+1778 IPYAKSPH

-1795 RVVVHEILKGKQ
+1795 RVVVHEILKGKR
-1807 VYGPILDS
+1807 VYGPILEL
-1815 ADLDMEFRDASGETL
+1815 ANLDMEFCDASGATL

-1839 SRHPKGAREDYFPLR
+1839 SRGRKGAREDYLPLR

-1901 INQTDADGYRP
+1901 INQADAEGYRP

-1939 GADMLVTDGLGNNA
+1939 GADMLATDGLGNNA
-1953 LHYLATGLFRCLC
+1953 LHYLTPGLFGCLC

-1971 TRDPFERFLKLGL
+1971 TRGPFERFLKLGL

-1994 TPAFFLAMRGYDDDD
+1994 TPAFFLAVRGYDDDNA
-2009 VDEVVSWL
+2009 DEVVGWL
-2017 DSLGVDWQARDEK
+2017 DGLGVDWQARDDK
-2030 KRTILHEMADE
+2030 RRTILHEMADE
-2041 KEDLFKAIMDK
+2041 KEYLFKAIMDK
-2052 GLDPLAEDVD
+2052 GVDPLAEDVE
-2062 GRSTLDLVTAYDNQ
+2062 GRSTLDLVTAYDNE
-2076 NVLKLFDRDGK
+2076 NVLRLFDRDGK

>member
-1 MSDERSPSPEDSD
+1 MSDGSD
-14 VVVIG
+14 IVIIG
-19 KDDTNNYNAGNILP
+19 KDDTNNYNSGNILP

-42 HEWLRPT
+42 REWLRPT

-61 FAFHLKGTGEWIHR
+61 LVFHLEGTGEWIHR
-75 SENYLKWYES
+75 SENYLKWHES

-103 VAASMIHKL
+103 IAASMIHKL
-112 SQEEVP
+112 SQEESP

-130 NHRPINLLRDWLN
+130 NHRPINLLRDWLD

-159 VDEGR
+159 VDECR
-164 DLDSISIDELWRHL
+164 DLDSLSIDELWRHL

-185 PKVYCV
+185 PRVYCV
-191 ADALDEMDHGNGEF
+191 ADALDEMDHGNSEF
-205 INQLAEL
+205 INQMAKL
-212 GHWKPSSVKVLL
+212 GNWKPSSVKVLL
-224 TSRPTSSVEAA
+224 TSRPTSSIEAV

-261 CLSGTSLSEHDQQ
+261 CLSGTSLSERDQR

-287 FLYAKLAMKA
+287 FLYAKLAMKS
-297 FLEPEADIHETI
+297 FLDPEADIHEAI
-309 RRLPLDLDAMYIDI
+309 RKLPLDLDAMYIGI
-323 LREHARRSGISENT
+323 LREHARRSGVPENT
-337 QVMILQW
+337 QVLILQW

-355 ELADMLKA
+355 ELADMLKT
-363 VEGSRFSDSLK
+363 VEGSRFPDSLK

-409 TSRTVHTPVYP
+409 TSRTVHTPAYP

-431 ALACLRYL
+431 ALACLRYI
-439 CAGCLQNET
+439 CAGCLQDET
-448 CPPPES
+448 LTPSET
-454 IYREHNR
+454 IDREHNR
-461 NVDFPFATYAIKNW
+461 NLDFPFASYAIKNW
-475 HVHAAKSE
+475 HAHAAKSE
-483 WDCLPNDSLYQQ
+483 WNCLQNDLLYQQ

-513 FDTPER
+513 FDAPER
-519 VRVEDDVLSMSDLH
+519 VRVEEDTTSMSDFH
-533 VATLCGLK
+533 VAALCGLK
-541 ACISALIDRLGHQS
+541 ACISALIDRLGQKS
-555 IDEQDARKRSP
+555 IDEQDARKRTP
-566 LWWAAFSGHADIV
+566 LWWAASSGHADII
-579 ELLLSQG
+579 ELLLKQG
-586 ASPNTHDIQ
+586 ASPSTHDIQ

-604 KRDKAQVVQLL
+604 KKDKAQVVQLL

-628 TDTDLTGKYADTPLS
+628 TDTEPTTDYADTPLS

-657 LPLLSTTEKRF
+657 LPLLNTTEKQS
-668 ALRIAIKNRQP
+668 ALRIAIKYRQP

-694 DNTGF
+694 DNTEF

-726 IACTVEADVWDKQ
+726 IVCRVKADVWDKQ

-751 IELCEPQSYFIRRP
+751 IELCEPQSHFIRRP

-775 DCSDFDRNL
+775 NCSDFDRNL
-784 ALLIQAGADINER
+784 ALLIQAGAQVNER
-797 DSLGRAPMH
+797 DSLGRAPIH

-816 LLAAGADPNAETK
+816 LLAEGADTNAETK
-829 DGKTALHCLPKK
+829 DGKIALHCLPKK
-841 GDEEYLKLLLQEGNV
+841 GEEEYLKLLLQEGNV

-870 LSAIY
+870 LSALY
-875 HDSALAS
+875 HDSALAF

-911 MSSPKN
+911 MSSPRN
-917 FEDDDLKNGDNTLP
+917 SADDGWKNGESNLL
-931 SVLRTLL
+931 SVVRKLL
-938 EAGSDPNLVN
+938 EAGSDPSLTN

-982 KDTRGRTPL
+982 KDIRGRTPL

-1000 QPMITDILDVLIK
+1000 QPMMTDILDILIK
-1013 ASASLDAR
+1013 ASASLVVR

-1042 QRRLTE
+1042 QRRLTD
-1048 VYQYLLDAGVSPCA
+1048 VYQYLLDAGASPFA
-1062 VDLHGNTLCHE
+1062 VDLDGNTLCHE
-1073 LVLAPNAIRLSGKGE
+1073 LVLAPNATRLSGKGE
-1088 VFLSLFEK
+1088 MFLSLFEK
-1096 AGLDVNKPSYAG
+1096 AGLDVNQPNYAG
-1108 TRPLHLAC
+1108 TTPMHLAC
-1116 RMRLDGNHG
+1116 RMRLDGSHG

-1138 KQSPDVNASDTR
+1138 KQSPDANASDTR

-1170 RVGADPFVI
+1170 RVGADTFVT

-1201 LLQRMQ
+1201 LLQRMH
-1207 ELNPDATKVALD
+1207 ELNPDTAKVALD
-1219 QKDVFQYTPLHY
+1219 QKDIFQYTPLHY

-1254 FDKLRGTCCP
+1254 FDKFRGTCCP
-1264 EPWFPPILQCAFFD
+1264 EPWLPPILQCAFFD

-1292 PRDDELPFH
+1292 PSDDELPFH
-1301 QLNDPDTDIAAGY
+1301 QLNDPDTNIAAGY
-1314 TVGDKERHFDE
+1314 TVENKERHFDE

-1361 SQGPRS
+1361 AHGPRS
-1367 ALCRAM
+1367 ALYRAM
-1373 LFTSDEWQDYITYLL
+1373 LFASDEWQDYITNLL
-1388 WNCQEKVGHLELP
+1388 WNCQEKAGHLELP
-1401 TRLHIGISR
+1401 TPLHVGISR
-1410 SKALRQTEIAV
+1410 SKALRQAEVTV
-1421 LDDSFTPRAKETQW
+1421 LGESFIPRAKETKWQ
-1435 KRVAR
+1435 RVAR
-1440 LLSDRHFALVAS
+1440 LLSDRHFALVAN

-1457 ADYTA
+1457 ANYTA
-1462 VDADADGVSILSRLV
+1462 VDAEGVSIISRLV
-1477 EYGYYELVNDCCS
+1477 EYGYYELVSDCCS
-1490 PKEAARFDDPK
+1490 PEEAVRFDDPK
-1501 WVKEQGAEELE
+1501 RIKEQGAEELE

-1526 EVIRVLVEG
+1526 EAIRVLVEE

-1540 NAQGRDGLTALHILV
+1540 NARGRGGLTALHVLV
-1555 TGKEWWQVFHAMPYL
+1555 TGKEWWQVFHAMLYL

-1601 AMKSLIEKGSDVNV
+1601 AMKLLIDKGADVNV

-1626 AAHQEE
+1626 AAHKEE
-1632 FIRLL
+1632 FVRLL

-1648 ILSAIESKHPNILS
+1648 ILSAIESKYPNILS
-1662 IMLSGEKSSSLAAS
+1662 ILLSGEKSASLAAS
-1676 WEMTLDYAK
+1676 WEMTLQYAK
-1685 QLDPDTNPQEAQ
+1685 ELDPDVNPQEAQ

-1716 SGVEFD
+1716 GGVEFD

-1771 KDSMVEF
+1771 KDSTVEF
-1778 ISYAKNPH
+1778 ISYAKSPH

-1795 RVVVHEILKGKQ
+1795 RVVVHEILKGKR
-1807 VYGPILDS
+1807 VYEPILEL
-1815 ADLDMEFRDASGETL
+1815 ADLDMEFRDASRETL

-1839 SRHPKGAREDYFPLR
+1839 SRRPRGAREDYLPLR

-1871 NALHIR
+1871 NALHIK

-1892 DLGDAVPAL
+1892 DLGNAVPAL
-1901 INQTDADGYRP
+1901 INQNDADGYRP
-1912 LHYGLAALAHGEFDQ
+1912 LHYGLAALAHGE
-1927 TEPDWLDYIITQ
+1927 
-1939 GADMLVTDGLGNNA
+1939 ADMLATDGLGNNA
-1953 LHYLATGLFRCLC
+1953 LHYLAPGLLGCLC
-1966 YDGSH
+1966 YDGSN
-1971 TRDPFERFLKLGL
+1971 TRDPFERFLELGL
-1984 DINARNNAGQ
+1984 DINGRNNAGQ
-1994 TPAFFLAMRGYDDDD
+1994 TPAFFLAMRGYDDDN
-2009 VDEVVSWL
+2009 VEEVVNWL
-2017 DSLGVDWQARDEK
+2017 DGLGVDWQARDDK
-2030 KRTILHEMADE
+2030 RRTILHEMADE
-2041 KEDLFKAIMDK
+2041 KEQLFKAIMDK
-2052 GLDPLAEDVD
+2052 GIDPLAEDVD
-2062 GRSTLDLVTAYDNQ
+2062 GRSSLDLVTAYDNQ
-2076 NVLKLFDRDGK
+2076 NVLKLFDLDGK

>member
-1 MSDERSPSPEDSD
+1 MSDERSPSPEGSD

-19 KDDTNNYNAGNILP
+19 KADTSNYNSGNILP
-33 QSEATITRI
+33 QSEATIARI

-61 FAFHLKGTGEWIHR
+61 LAFHLEGTGEWIHR
-75 SENYLKWYES
+75 SDNYLKWYES

-112 SQEEVP
+112 SQEEIP

-130 NHRPINLLRDWLN
+130 NHRPINLLRDWLD

-159 VDEGR
+159 VDECR

-178 RTALASV
+178 RTALASI
-185 PKVYCV
+185 PRIYCV
-191 ADALDEMDHGNGEF
+191 ADALDEMDHGNSEF

-212 GHWKPSSVKVLL
+212 GDWKPSSVKVLL

-235 MRGTR
+235 IRGTR
-240 FLHIRMD
+240 FLHIRMN
-247 EKAVDVDISSYVRY
+247 EKAVDVDISTYVRY
-261 CLSGTSLSEHDQQ
+261 CLSGTSLSERDQQ

-287 FLYAKLAMKA
+287 FLYAKLAMKS

-309 RRLPLDLDAMYIDI
+309 RKLPLDLDAMYIGI

-337 QVMILQW
+337 QVSILQW

-355 ELADMLKA
+355 ELADMLKT
-363 VEGSRFSDSLK
+363 VDGSRFSDSLK
-374 ENKDLVRAACGPL
+374 ENKGLVRAACGPL
-387 IEVLP
+387 LEILP
-392 DETVSVV
+392 DESVSVV

-409 TSRTVHTPVYP
+409 TSRTGRTPVYP
-420 ILDSSP
+420 ILGSSP

-448 CPPPES
+448 LS
-454 IYREHNR
+454 SGRSR
-461 NVDFPFATYAIKNW
+461 NVDFPFAAYAIKNW
-475 HVHAAKSE
+475 HVHAAKSG
-483 WDCLPNDSLYQQ
+483 WASLPNDLLYQQ
-495 IELFLGNKETR
+495 IELFMGNKETR
-506 NNWLTTY
+506 NNWLKIY
-513 FDTPER
+513 LDASER
-519 VRVEDDVLSMSDLH
+519 LRIEDEITSMSDLH
-533 VATLCGLK
+533 VAALCGLK
-541 ACISALIDRLGHQS
+541 ACIPALIDRLGQKS
-555 IDEQDARKRSP
+555 IDEQDSRKRNP
-566 LWWAAFSGHADIV
+566 VWWAALSGHPDII
-579 ELLLSQG
+579 ELLLNHG
-586 ASPNTHDIQ
+586 ASPDTHDFK
-595 GHQALHVAA
+595 GYQALHVAA
-604 KRDKAQVVQLL
+604 RRDKAQVVQLL
-615 LEKGIA
+615 IEKGIA
-621 PTVPRLP
+621 PTVPRLQK
-628 TDTDLTGKYADTPLS
+628 DTDPARKYADTPL
-643 YVASY
+643 YYIASY
-648 GHVNSLEAM
+648 GHVKSLQAM
-657 LPLLSTTEKRF
+657 LPFLNTTEKRS

-679 QFVKRLLQE
+679 QFVKRVLQE
-688 SDVDPN
+688 PDVNPN
-694 DNTGF
+694 DITGF

-706 ARTCC
+706 ARTGC
-711 VETVEV
+711 VETIEV

-726 IACTVEADVWDKQ
+726 VPCRVEADVWDQ
-739 ENVLERPWSTPL
+739 QQNVLERPWSTPL
-751 IELCEPQSYFIRRP
+751 IELCEPQSQFICRP
-765 YISPHYMSDL
+765 YKSSHYMTDL
-775 DCSDFDRNL
+775 DCSDFDRAL
-784 ALLIQAGADINER
+784 ALLIQAGADVNER
-797 DSLGRAPMH
+797 DSLGRAPIH
-806 SAQFSHVLRR
+806 SAQFSHKLRR

-841 GDEEYLKLLLQEGNV
+841 GDEEYLKLLLKDENV

-863 IKGRTPL
+863 CKGMTPL
-870 LSAIY
+870 LAAIY
-875 HDSALAS
+875 HDSGLTP
-882 QMLKYSPDC
+882 QMLKYRPDC

-897 GNGPLHYAFAHYER
+897 GNGPLHYAFSHYNKL
-911 MSSPKN
+911 SSHEN
-917 FEDDDLKNGDNTLP
+917 SGDENGENTDSTLP
-931 SVLRTLL
+931 TVLRILL
-938 EAGSDPNLVN
+938 EAGSDPKLTN

-956 ILVAKGFT
+956 ILVAKGFYY
-964 HQEECLRILLEYG
+964 QDECLRILLEYG

-982 KDTRGRTPL
+982 RDIRGRTPL
-991 FRAVGKYPK
+991 FRAVGRFPK
-1000 QPMITDILDVLIK
+1000 QPMATDILETLIK
-1013 ASASLDAR
+1013 ASASLDVR

-1033 HSITDLDYA
+1033 HSIADLDYA
-1042 QRRLTE
+1042 HRRLTE

-1073 LVLAPNAIRLSGKGE
+1073 LVLVPNATRLSGKGKI
-1088 VFLSLFEK
+1088 FLSLFEK
-1096 AGLDVNKPSYAG
+1096 AGLDVNKPNYAG
-1108 TRPLHLAC
+1108 TTPLHLAC

-1125 VNYHAKDCLRWLL
+1125 VNYHAKDCLRWLIN
-1138 KQSPDVNASDTR
+1138 QSPDVNASDTQ

-1170 RVGADPFVI
+1170 NASADPFVT

-1192 CKRSNSLGL
+1192 CKRSNSLDL
-1201 LLQRMQ
+1201 LLQRMH

-1219 QKDVFQYTPLHY
+1219 QKDIFQYTPLHY

-1264 EPWFPPILQCAFFD
+1264 EPWFPPILQCVFFD
-1278 REQRLWRRGPVKKI
+1278 REQRLWKRGPVKRI

-1301 QLNDPDTDIAAGY
+1301 QLNDPDTIIAAGY
-1314 TVGDKERHFDE
+1314 TVENKERHFDE

-1332 EVLDPVYE
+1332 EFLDPVYE

-1361 SQGPRS
+1361 SHGPRS
-1367 ALCRAM
+1367 ALYRAM
-1373 LFTSDEWQDYITYLL
+1373 LFASDEWQDYITNFL
-1388 WNCQEKVGHLELP
+1388 WNCQEKAGHLELP
-1401 TRLHIGISR
+1401 TPLHIGISR
-1410 SKALRQTEIAV
+1410 SKALRQTEVAV
-1421 LDDSFTPRAKETQW
+1421 LDESLIPRAKDTKW

-1440 LLSDRHFALVAS
+1440 LLSDRHFSLVTQ

-1462 VDADADGVSILSRLV
+1462 VDVDGVSILSRLV
-1477 EYGYYELVNDCCS
+1477 EYGYYELVDNCCS
-1490 PKEAARFDDPK
+1490 SEEAVRFDDAQ
-1501 WVKEQGAEELE
+1501 WLLQQAVEELE

-1526 EVIRVLVEG
+1526 EVIRVLVEK
-1535 KGVDI
+1535 KGVNI
-1540 NAQGRDGLTALHILV
+1540 NARGRDGLTALHVLV

-1570 LSKGADM
+1570 ISKGADM
-1577 EIRDDKGCTPLLYS
+1577 EVRDEKGCTPLLYS
-1591 FTKWGAFRTA
+1591 FTKRGAFRAA
-1601 AMKSLIEKGSDVNV
+1601 AMKSLIEKGADVNV

-1662 IMLSGEKSSSLAAS
+1662 ILLSSEKSSALASS
-1676 WEMTLDYAK
+1676 WEMALEYAK
-1685 QLDPDTNPQEAQ
+1685 RLDPDTNPQEAQ

-1716 SGVEFD
+1716 GGVEFD

-1740 PYAKCLVIVEK
+1740 PYANCLVIVEK

-1771 KDSMVEF
+1771 KDSTVKL
-1778 ISYAKNPH
+1778 IPYAKSPH
-1786 IFRPPFMAE
+1786 IFRPPLMAE
-1795 RVVVHEILKGKQ
+1795 RVVVHEILKGKR
-1807 VYGPILDS
+1807 VYGPILEL
-1815 ADLDMEFRDASGETL
+1815 ADLDLEFRDPSGETL
-1830 LLAACERVS
+1830 LLATCERVS
-1839 SRHPKGAREDYFPLR
+1839 SRGRKGAREDYLPLR
-1854 LLLDKGADAYAV
+1854 LLLDKGADAFAV

-1871 NALHIR
+1871 NALHVR

-1892 DLGDAVPAL
+1892 DLGGAVPAL

-1912 LHYGLAALAHGEFDQ
+1912 LHYGLAALTHGEFDQ

-1939 GADMLVTDGLGNNA
+1939 GADMLATDGLGNNA
-1953 LHYLATGLFRCLC
+1953 LHYLAAGVFGCLC

-1994 TPAFFLAMRGYDDDD
+1994 TPAFFLAMRGYDDDN

-2017 DSLGVDWQARDEK
+2017 DGLGVDWQARDNK
-2030 KRTILHEMADE
+2030 KRTVLHEMADE
-2041 KEDLFKAIMDK
+2041 KEYLFKAIMAK
-2052 GLDPLAEDVD
+2052 GVDPLAEDVD
-2062 GRSTLDLVTAYDNQ
+2062 GRSTLDLVTAYDNED
-2076 NVLKLFDRDGK
+2076 VLKLFDRDGK

>member
-1 MSDERSPSPEDSD
+1 MSSKRSPSPEGSD
-14 VVVIG
+14 IVVIG
-19 KDDTNNYNAGNILP
+19 KDDTSNYNYGNVLP
-33 QSEATITRI
+33 QSETTIARI

-61 FAFHLKGTGEWIHR
+61 LAFHLKGTGEWIYR
-75 SENYLKWYES
+75 SDNYLKWYES
-85 QEDGL
+85 QEEGL

-112 SQEEVP
+112 SQESQ

-130 NHRPINLLRDWLN
+130 NHRPINLLRDWLD
-143 QILVYCPPLQ
+143 QILVYCPQLQ
-153 ASLKAY
+153 ASLRAY
-159 VDEGR
+159 VDECR

-178 RTALASV
+178 GTALVSM
-185 PKVYCV
+185 PRIYCV
-191 ADALDEMDHGNGEF
+191 ADALDEMDHENNDF
-205 INQLAEL
+205 INQLAQL
-212 GHWKPSSVKVLL
+212 GNCKPSSVKVLL
-224 TSRPTSSVEAA
+224 TSRPTSNVEAA
-235 MRGTR
+235 MRGTK
-240 FLHIRMD
+240 LLDIRMD

-261 CLSGTSLSEHDQQ
+261 RLSGTSLSERDQQ

-287 FLYAKLAMKA
+287 FLYAKLAMKS
-297 FLEPEADIHETI
+297 FLHPEADIHETI
-309 RRLPLDLDAMYIDI
+309 SKLPLDLDAMYIGI
-323 LREHARRSGISENT
+323 LREHARRSGISEKI

-355 ELADMLKA
+355 ELADMLKT
-363 VEGSRFSDSLK
+363 VEGSRFSDDLK

-387 IEVLP
+387 IEVLS

-409 TSRTVHTPVYP
+409 ASRTVHTPVYP

-439 CAGCLQNET
+439 CAGCLEDET
-448 CPPPES
+448 LTLPETE
-454 IYREHNR
+454 YREQNR
-461 NVDFPFATYAIKNW
+461 NLAFPFSAYAIKNW

-495 IELFLGNKETR
+495 IELFLSNKETR

-519 VRVEDDVLSMSDLH
+519 VRIEGDTTSMSDLH
-533 VATLCGLK
+533 VAALCGLK
-541 ACISALIDRLGHQS
+541 ACISALIDRLGQDS
-555 IDEQDARKRSP
+555 IDEQDARKRTP
-566 LWWAAFSGHADIV
+566 LWWAAFSGHADII
-579 ELLLSQG
+579 ELLLNQG
-586 ASPNTHDIQ
+586 ASPSTHDIQ

-604 KRDKAQVVQLL
+604 KKDKAQVIQLL
-615 LEKGIA
+615 IEKGVA
-621 PTVPRLP
+621 PTVPTLL
-628 TDTDLTGKYADTPLS
+628 TDTDPTRKDADTPLS
-643 YVASY
+643 FVASY
-648 GHVNSLEAM
+648 GHVNSLEKM
-657 LPLLSTTEKRF
+657 LPLLNTTEKRS
-668 ALRIAIKNRQP
+668 ALGIAIKYRQA

-688 SDVDPN
+688 SDVNPN
-694 DNTGF
+694 DDTGF

-706 ARTCC
+706 ARTRCT
-711 VETVEV
+711 ETIEV

-726 IACTVEADVWDKQ
+726 ITCRVEADVWDKQ

-751 IELCEPQSYFIRRP
+751 IELCEPQSHFIRRP

-784 ALLIQAGADINER
+784 ALLIQAGAKVNKR
-797 DSLGRAPMH
+797 DSLGRAPIH

-841 GDEEYLKLLLQEGNV
+841 GDEEYLKLLLQGGNV

-870 LSAIY
+870 LAAIY
-875 HDSALAS
+875 HDSDLAS
-882 QMLKYSPDC
+882 QMLKYRPDC
-891 TVTDFE
+891 TVTDFD
-897 GNGPLHYAFAHYER
+897 GNGPLHYAFSHYER
-911 MSSPKN
+911 LSSRDNYGDESWKN
-917 FEDDDLKNGDNTLP
+917 EESALP

-938 EAGSDPNLVN
+938 EAGSDPNLKN

-956 ILVAKGFT
+956 ILVAKGLT
-964 HQEECLRILLEYG
+964 HQEECLRMLFEHG

-982 KDTRGRTPL
+982 KDIRGRTPL
-991 FRAVGKYPK
+991 FRAVGKSPK
-1000 QPMITDILDVLIK
+1000 PHMITDVLDILIK
-1013 ASASLDAR
+1013 ASASLDVR

-1042 QRRLTE
+1042 HRRLTE
-1048 VYQYLLDAGVSPCA
+1048 VYQYLIDAGVSPCA

-1073 LVLAPNAIRLSGKGE
+1073 LVLVPNAIRLSGKGE

-1096 AGLDVNKPSYAG
+1096 AGLDVNKPNYAG
-1108 TRPLHLAC
+1108 TTPLHLAC
-1116 RMRLDGNHG
+1116 RMRLDGSHG

-1138 KQSPDVNASDTR
+1138 KQSPDVNASDTQ

-1179 TNQGMNALHIAAR
+1179 TNQGMNALHITAR

-1207 ELNPDATKVALD
+1207 ELNPGATKVALD
-1219 QKDVFQYTPLHY
+1219 KKDIFQYTPLHY

-1264 EPWFPPILQCAFFD
+1264 EPWFPPILQCVFFD
-1278 REQRLWRRGPVKKI
+1278 REQRLWRRGSVKKI
-1292 PRDDELPFH
+1292 PCDDELPFH
-1301 QLNDPDTDIAAGY
+1301 QLNDPDTNIAAGY
-1314 TVGDKERHFDE
+1314 TVEDKKRHFDE
-1325 IVSGPQL
+1325 IVSGPQI
-1332 EVLDPVYE
+1332 EFLDPVYE

-1361 SQGPRS
+1361 SNGPRS
-1367 ALCRAM
+1367 ALYRAM
-1373 LFTSDEWQDYITYLL
+1373 LFASDEWQDYITNLL
-1388 WNCQEKVGHLELP
+1388 WNCQDKAGHLALP
-1401 TRLHIGISR
+1401 TPLHIGILR
-1410 SKALRQTEIAV
+1410 SKALRQTEVAV
-1421 LDDSFTPRAKETQW
+1421 LGESLFPRAKETKW

-1440 LLSDRHFALVAS
+1440 LLSDRHFALVVN
-1452 LYKAG
+1452 LYKSG

-1462 VDADADGVSILSRLV
+1462 VDTDGVSVLSRLV
-1477 EYGYYELVNDCCS
+1477 EYGYYELVKDCCS
-1490 PKEAARFDDPK
+1490 PEEAARFDDPK

-1526 EVIRVLVEG
+1526 EVIRALVEE
-1535 KGVDI
+1535 KGVNI
-1540 NAQGRDGLTALHILV
+1540 NARGRDGLTALHILV

-1577 EIRDDKGCTPLLYS
+1577 EVRNDKGCTPLLYS

-1601 AMKSLIEKGSDVNV
+1601 AMKSLIKKSADVNA

-1626 AAHQEE
+1626 AAHKEE
-1632 FIRLL
+1632 FVRLL

-1648 ILSAIESKHPNILS
+1648 ILSAIESKYLNILN
-1662 IMLSGEKSSSLAAS
+1662 ILLSGEKSTSLSAS
-1676 WEMTLDYAK
+1676 WEMTLQYAK

-1707 ASSALGTLR
+1707 ASFALGSLR
-1716 SGVEFD
+1716 GGVEFD
-1722 RDAAAKQMM
+1722 RYAAAKQMM

-1758 SLPMAIATHAWHK
+1758 SLPMAIATHVWHK
-1771 KDSMVEF
+1771 KDPMIEF
-1778 ISYAKNPH
+1778 IPYAKSPH
-1786 IFRPPFMAE
+1786 IFRPPYMAE
-1795 RVVVHEILKGKQ
+1795 RVVVHEILKGKY
-1807 VYGPILDS
+1807 VFGPILEL
-1815 ADLDMEFRDASGETL
+1815 ADLDTEFRDAAGETL

-1839 SRHPKGAREDYFPLR
+1839 DRRPKGAREDCLPLR

-1871 NALHIR
+1871 NVLHIR

-1892 DLGDAVPAL
+1892 DLGDAVRAL

-1912 LHYGLAALAHGEFDQ
+1912 LHYGLAALAHGEFEQ
-1927 TEPDWLDYIITQ
+1927 TEPDWLDYVITQ
-1939 GADMLVTDGLGNNA
+1939 GADMLATDGLGNNA
-1953 LHYLATGLFRCLC
+1953 LHYLATGLFGCLC
-1966 YDGSH
+1966 YDGSN
-1971 TRDPFERFLKLGL
+1971 TRDPFQRFLRLGL
-1984 DINARNNAGQ
+1984 DINARNRAGQ
-1994 TPAFFLAMRGYDDDD
+1994 TPAFFLAMRGYDDDN

-2017 DSLGVDWQARDEK
+2017 DELGVDWQARDDMG
-2030 KRTILHEMADE
+2030 RTILHEMADE
-2041 KEDLFKAIMDK
+2041 KECLFKAVMDK
-2052 GLDPLAEDVD
+2052 GVDPLAEDVE
-2062 GRSTLDLVTAYDNQ
+2062 GRSTLDLVTAYENQ
-2076 NVLKLFDRDGK
+2076 NILKLFDRDGK
-2087 DDRE
+2087 NDRD

>member
-1 MSDERSPSPEDSD
+1 MSDERSPSPEGSD
-14 VVVIG
+14 TVVIG
-19 KDDTNNYNAGNILP
+19 KDDTSNYNSENVLP
-33 QSEATITRI
+33 QSETTIARI

-61 FAFHLKGTGEWIHR
+61 LAFHLKGTGEWIHR
-75 SENYLKWYES
+75 SGDYLKWYES

-90 LWIKGVPGSGKSV
+90 LWITGVPGSGKSV

-112 SQEEVP
+112 SQESP

-130 NHRPINLLRDWLN
+130 NHRPINLLRDWLD
-143 QILVYCPPLQ
+143 QILIYCPPLQ
-153 ASLKAY
+153 VSLKAY
-159 VDEGR
+159 VDECR
-164 DLDSISIDELWRHL
+164 DLDSISVDELWRHL
-178 RTALASV
+178 RIALASV

-191 ADALDEMDHGNGEF
+191 ADALDEMDHGNSEF
-205 INQLAEL
+205 INQLAKL
-212 GHWKPSSVKVLL
+212 GDWKPSSVKVLL
-224 TSRPTSSVEAA
+224 TSRPTSNVDAA
-235 MRGTR
+235 MRRTR

-247 EKAVDVDISSYVRY
+247 EEAVDVDISSYVRY
-261 CLSGTSLSEHDQQ
+261 CLSGTSLPKKDQQ

-287 FLYAKLAMKA
+287 FLYAKLAMKS
-297 FLEPEADIHETI
+297 FLEPEADIYETI
-309 RRLPLDLDAMYIDI
+309 RKLPLDLDAMYIEI

-337 QVMILQW
+337 QVLILQW

-355 ELADMLKA
+355 ELADMLKTI
-363 VEGSRFSDSLK
+363 EGDRPSHNMK

-409 TSRTVHTPVYP
+409 ASRTVQTPVYP

-426 THYDL
+426 THHDL

-439 CAGCLQNET
+439 CAGCLQDET
-448 CPPPES
+448 LTSSETVR
-454 IYREHNR
+454 REHNR
-461 NVDFPFATYAIKNW
+461 NVDFPFAAYATKNW

-483 WDCLPNDSLYQQ
+483 WDCLQNDSLYQQ
-495 IELFLGNKETR
+495 IELFLGNKKTR
-506 NNWLTTY
+506 TNWLTTY
-513 FDTPER
+513 FEVPER
-519 VRVEDDVLSMSDLH
+519 IRIEDATASMSDLH
-533 VATLCGLK
+533 VAALCGLK
-541 ACISALIDRLGHQS
+541 PCISALIGRLGQKS
-555 IDEQDARKRSP
+555 IDEQDARKRTP
-566 LWWAAFSGHADIV
+566 LWWAAFSGHADII
-579 ELLLSQG
+579 ELLQNHG
-586 ASPNTHDIQ
+586 ASPSTYDIQ
-595 GHQALHVAA
+595 GHQALHIAA
-604 KRDKAQVVQLL
+604 KKDKAQVVRLL
-615 LEKGIA
+615 IEKGIS

-628 TDTDLTGKYADTPLS
+628 TDTDPTREDADTPLS

-657 LPLLSTTEKRF
+657 LPLLSTTEKRS
-668 ALRIAIKNRQP
+668 ALHIAIKNRQP

-688 SDVDPN
+688 SDVNPN
-694 DNTGF
+694 DNTGP

-706 ARTCC
+706 ARTCS
-711 VETVEV
+711 VEIVEV

-726 IACTVEADVWDKQ
+726 ITCRVEADIWDKQ

-751 IELCEPQSYFIRRP
+751 IELCEPQSHFIRRP
-765 YISPHYMSDL
+765 YISPHHMSDL

-784 ALLIQAGADINER
+784 ALLIRAGADVNER
-797 DSLGRAPMH
+797 DSLGRAPIH

-816 LLAAGADPNAETK
+816 LLAAGADLNAETK
-829 DGKTALHCLPKK
+829 DGKTALHCLPKT
-841 GDEEYLKLLLQEGNV
+841 GDEEYLKLLLKEGNM
-856 DINKREH
+856 DINKREP

-870 LSAIY
+870 LAAIY

-911 MSSPKN
+911 MSAPKK
-917 FEDDDLKNGDNTLP
+917 FRGDDLKNGDNTLP
-931 SVLRTLL
+931 SVLRALL
-938 EAGSDPNLVN
+938 EAGSDPNLTN

-956 ILVAKGFT
+956 ILVAEGFT
-964 HQEECLRILLEYG
+964 HREECLRMLLEYG
-977 AEIDA
+977 AEIDV
-982 KDTRGRTPL
+982 KDVRGRTPL
-991 FRAVGKYPK
+991 FRAVGGFPK
-1000 QPMITDILDVLIK
+1000 QPMITEVLDILIK
-1013 ASASLDAR
+1013 ASASLNVR
-1021 DNYGRTLLHEAI
+1021 DNYGRTLLHEAV

-1048 VYQYLLDAGVSPCA
+1048 VYRYLIDAGVSPYA

-1073 LVLAPNAIRLSGKGE
+1073 LVLVPNATRLSGKGE

-1096 AGLDVNKPSYAG
+1096 AGLEVNKPNYAG
-1108 TRPLHLAC
+1108 TTPLHLAC

-1170 RVGADPFVI
+1170 RAGVDPFVI

-1207 ELNPDATKVALD
+1207 ELNPNATKAALD
-1219 QKDVFQYTPLHY
+1219 QKDIFQYTSLHY

-1264 EPWFPPILQCAFFD
+1264 EPWFPPILQCVFFD
-1278 REQRLWRRGPVKKI
+1278 REQRLWRRGPAKKI
-1292 PRDDELPFH
+1292 PRDDELPFY

-1314 TVGDKERHFDE
+1314 TVEDKERYFDE
-1325 IVSGPQL
+1325 IVWGPQL

-1361 SQGPRS
+1361 SDGPRS
-1367 ALCRAM
+1367 ALYRAM
-1373 LFTSDEWQDYITYLL
+1373 LFASDEWQDYITYLL
-1388 WNCQEKVGHLELP
+1388 WNCQEKAGHLELP
-1401 TRLHIGISR
+1401 TPLHIGISR
-1410 SKALRQTEIAV
+1410 SKALRQTEVAV
-1421 LDDSFTPRAKETQW
+1421 LGESFISRAKETKW

-1440 LLSDRHFALVAS
+1440 LLSDRHFALIAG

-1457 ADYTA
+1457 ADYTT
-1462 VDADADGVSILSRLV
+1462 VDEDGVSILSRLV
-1477 EYGYYELVNDCCS
+1477 DYGYYELVNDCCS
-1490 PKEAARFDDPK
+1490 SEEAARFDDPE

-1526 EVIRVLVEG
+1526 EVIRVLVEE
-1535 KGVDI
+1535 KGIDI
-1540 NAQGRDGLTALHILV
+1540 NARGCDGLTALHILA

-1577 EIRDDKGCTPLLYS
+1577 EIRDDEGCTPLLYS

-1601 AMKSLIEKGSDVNV
+1601 AMKFLIEKGADVNV

-1626 AAHQEE
+1626 AAHREE

-1648 ILSAIESKHPNILS
+1648 ILSAVESKYPNILS
-1662 IMLSGEKSSSLAAS
+1662 ILLSAEKSSSLAAY

-1707 ASSALGTLR
+1707 ASSAMSTLR
-1716 SGVEFD
+1716 RGLEFD
-1722 RDAAAKQMM
+1722 RDATAKQMM
-1731 EALLGAGFS
+1731 ETLLGAGFS

-1771 KDSMVEF
+1771 KDSAVRF
-1778 ISYAKNPH
+1778 IPYAKSPPN
-1786 IFRPPFMAE
+1786 FRPPFMAE
-1795 RVVVHEILKGKQ
+1795 RVVAHEILKGKGI
-1807 VYGPILDS
+1807 YGPILE
-1815 ADLDMEFRDASGETL
+1815 LEGLNMEFRDASGATL

-1839 SRHPKGAREDYFPLR
+1839 SRGRKGTREGHLPLR

-1877 LGSRALNDDKLEGLK
+1877 LGSRALNDDKLEGLR
-1892 DLGDAVPAL
+1892 DLGNAVPAL
-1901 INQTDADGYRP
+1901 VNQADADGYRP

-1927 TEPDWLDYIITQ
+1927 TEPDWLDYIMKQ
-1939 GADMLVTDGLGNNA
+1939 GADMFATDGLGNNA
-1953 LHYLATGLFRCLC
+1953 LHYLATGLFGCLC
-1966 YDGSH
+1966 YDGSN
-1971 TRDPFERFLKLGL
+1971 TRDPFERFLRLGL

-1994 TPAFFLAMRGYDDDD
+1994 TPAFFLAMRGYDDDN
-2009 VDEVVSWL
+2009 VDEVMSWL
-2017 DSLGVDWQARDEK
+2017 DGLGVDWQTRDDK
-2030 KRTILHEMADE
+2030 RRTILHEMADE
-2041 KEDLFKAIMDK
+2041 REDLFKAIMEK
-2052 GLDPLAEDVD
+2052 GVDPLADDDE

-2076 NVLKLFDRDGK
+2076 NVLKLFDRDDG